1 MLLIKQISIA
11 CVNMLKII
19 AVVFKIFNICSF
31 YIEVL
36 ILFTPIKYFGLQRS
50 ILLF

>member
-19 AVVFKIFNICSF
+19 AVVFKTFDICYF
-31 YIEVL
+31 YIKVL
-36 ILFTPIKYFGLQRS
+36 IIFTPIKCCGLQRS